1 MAENVRY
8 LEPTRSAVAFNAVVA
23 RLTRVGVSLWGSRVL
38 SIRGRKTGEWR
49 SVPVNLLVID
59 RERYLVAAR
68 GHTQWVRNL
77 RSAGEGTLRVGRRV
91 EWFEAV
97 ELDDEQKPS
106 ILRAYLKRWGWEV
119 GAFFDGIDGKSS
131 DADLLAAAPGVPV
144 FRIAPHQAT

>member
-1 MAENVRY
+1 M
-8 LEPTRSAVAFNAVVA
+8 EPTRSAVAFNAVVA